1 MRTEIRAGD
10 GPATLDL
17 YHWLR
22 ADPEL
27 RHRVTPRRGA
37 PGRDPGDEPDPT
49 STSIPA
55 PAPDEGAMGVVDVV
69 DAVVVDT
76 VTVLNLVL
84 SCLAH
89 RAARRCAG
97 PVTFTRGGTSV
108 TVRGESDEETLRIVL
123 AVLAEPEAS
132 TPEASTPEASTPEAS
147 TPPASTPEASTP
159 PAGDPETV

>member
-1 MRTEIRAGD
+1 MRTDIRAGD

-27 RHRVTPRRGA
+27 RHRVTLRRGA
-37 PGRDPGDEPDPT
+37 PGRDAGDEPDP
-49 STSIPA
+49 TSIPA

-76 VTVLNLVL
+76 VAVLNLVL

-132 TPEASTPEASTPEAS
+132 TPEASTPP
-147 TPPASTPEASTP
+147 ASTP

>member
-49 STSIPA
+49 SIPAPAPA

-76 VTVLNLVL
+76 VAVLNLVL

-132 TPEASTPEASTPEAS
+132 TPPASDPSAGD
-147 TPPASTPEASTP
+147 PPASTPEASTP